1 MGDETHREFL
11 QRLEVQSQ
19 SAFDKSVMALS
30 GGALGLSFAFV
41 ADIVPLE
48 GAAHIAWLLLAW
60 GAWAISV
67 ACVLA
72 SHIFSTLAL
81 RKEIESLDREEDN
94 APARRWDRVTA
105 YCNAAGGLLFV
116 AGVFSV
122 ATFVC
127 LNLGGS

>member
-19 SAFDKSVMALS
+19 SAFDKSVLALS

-41 ADIVPLE
+41 TDIVPLE
-48 GAAHIAWLLLAW
+48 RATDVACLMLAW

-72 SHIFSTLAL
+72 SRTS
-81 RKEIESLDREEDN
+81 RN
-94 APARRWDRVTA
+94 
-105 YCNAAGGLLFV
+105 
-116 AGVFSV
+116 
-122 ATFVC
+122 
-127 LNLGGS
+127 

>member
-11 QRLEVQSQ
+11 QQLEVQSQ

-41 ADIVPLE
+41 MDIVPLE
-48 GAAHIAWLLLAW
+48 RATHIAFLLLAW
-60 GAWAISV
+60 AAWAISV

-94 APARRWDRVTA
+94 VPSRRWDRVTA
-105 YCNAAGGLLFV
+105 SCNWAGGLLFV
-116 AGVFSV
+116 VGVFAL

-127 LNLGGS
+127 LNLEGS